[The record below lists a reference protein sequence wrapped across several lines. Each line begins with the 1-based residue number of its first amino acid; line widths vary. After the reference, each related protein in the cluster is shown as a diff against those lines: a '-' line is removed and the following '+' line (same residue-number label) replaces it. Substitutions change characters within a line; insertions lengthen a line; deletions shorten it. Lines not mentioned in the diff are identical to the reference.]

1 MLIDADRFLPAPL
14 PHRFFP
20 PSTTRLSPPPTAHD
34 ELFPVKKA
42 VLRPCLSSP
51 LCSPAEFSPLL
62 PFHLPFF
69 PNSPPFPLLPQ
80 LVSSDDELFPVKKAL
95 LRPCLALTKAV
106 QDTSP
111 EPPTVQLAIDCLL
124 LDRVLLFLE
133 ADFKGQAESFQFD
146 INLIG
151 DLREAASALGLKSL
165 QDLCDQRQG
174 LFESRI
180 REYTFAELAE
190 RNASGNCWLLLDGMV
205 LDVTRWLPEHPGGD
219 TIIPTQVRL
228 SGGE

>member
-1 MLIDADRFLPAPL
+1 MLTNSTQIHLVPDTGIRLVNWVPKHVATNTG
-14 PHRFFP
+14 
-20 PSTTRLSPPPTAHD
+20 PSR
-34 ELFPVKKA
+34 V
-42 VLRPCLSSP
+42 VN
-51 LCSPAEFSPLL
+51 LL
-62 PFHLPFF
+62 
-69 PNSPPFPLLPQ
+69 
-80 LVSSDDELFPVKKAL
+80 SSDDELFPVKKAL

-106 QDTSP
+106 HDTGS

-133 ADFKGQAESFQFD
+133 EDFKGQGGDFQFD
-146 INLIG
+146 INLIQ

-180 REYTFAELAE
+180 REYTFAEVVE
-190 RNASGNCWLLLDGMV
+190 RNVGGNCWLLLDGMV

-219 TIIPTQVRL
+219 TIIPNQGLNRDCTVFFELYHSSRESFL
-228 SGGE
+228 YLRHFYMGELKEEDRVK